1 LKIVN
6 VDKTFVRT
14 CERSNTFTNADERSQ
29 KINVNVQ
36 NSKLSPL
43 EINFNFLKK
52 SSTPPKFESIYVYHL
67 NAFVKTKI
75 KISLHKLLNLIYYQ

>member
-1 LKIVN
+1 MILKIVN

-36 NSKLSPL
+36 NSISNSYVQIEIKFVLTHILYLYPKLCS
-43 EINFNFLKK
+43 
-52 SSTPPKFESIYVYHL
+52 
-67 NAFVKTKI
+67 
-75 KISLHKLLNLIYYQ
+75 

>member
-1 LKIVN
+1 MILKIVN

-36 NSKLSPL
+36 NSINHRLKKKLYTPQGVFS
-43 EINFNFLKK
+43 IFYLKK
-52 SSTPPKFESIYVYHL
+52 SSSAY
-67 NAFVKTKI
+67 
-75 KISLHKLLNLIYYQ
+75 

>member
-1 LKIVN
+1 MKIVN

-36 NSKLSPL
+36 NSNQQEIKVKTQKLN
-43 EINFNFLKK
+43 EIN
-52 SSTPPKFESIYVYHL
+52 
-67 NAFVKTKI
+67 
-75 KISLHKLLNLIYYQ
+75 SL